1 MTRMNPMS
9 AAAPTVTRPVGRRP
23 VTRLVSRNRDPLVP
37 NLLGSSVRFLLRDR
51 RPRYLPVHRGVA
63 WEERYALPL
72 TLGNGTLVPSR
83 VVGWS
88 GASTHRT
95 RTHVPGAGK
104 HRGDSPRHPGY
115 AVAMPR
121 VLRIGCIALAAAIL
135 VAGCGASSGASFD
148 PTGPCSADGR
158 APGAYPDLEALV
170 PKLYQGA
177 APGTLDSGRNCTAT
191 NLGALASFGISEIR
205 FAGATWSFG
214 GERAVVL
221 AVFRSSGLTTEAM
234 GNFYLASARAA
245 ARTQVVASTAPMVSG
260 RQGWRLDT
268 TTSERTQTVVIWP
281 SATADL
287 VNVIISNDLPDARIQ
302 DAIDAFGGR

>member
-1 MTRMNPMS
+1 MPQ
-9 AAAPTVTRPVGRRP
+9 
-23 VTRLVSRNRDPLVP
+23 
-37 NLLGSSVRFLLRDR
+37 
-51 RPRYLPVHRGVA
+51 VA
-63 WEERYALPL
+63 
-72 TLGNGTLVPSR
+72 
-83 VVGWS
+83 
-88 GASTHRT
+88 
-95 RTHVPGAGK
+95 
-104 HRGDSPRHPGY
+104 
-115 AVAMPR
+115 
-121 VLRIGCIALAAAIL
+121 RIGFVMLIVALLAAA
-135 VAGCGASSGASFD
+135 CGGSAAPSFD
-148 PTGPCSADGR
+148 PTGTCTSDGR

-170 PKLYQGA
+170 PKLYQGV
-177 APGTLDSGRNCTAT
+177 APGTLDSGRNCTAA
-191 NLGALASFGISEIR
+191 NLGALASFGISEVR

-281 SATADL
+281 STTSDM
-287 VNVIISNDLPDARIQ
+287 VNVVISNDLPDARIQ